1 MHLLPLS
8 EGVVQA
14 ANWACALLA
23 TVPCHHRACNRILS
37 LSTGCTHACSLLTNY
52 TLLCPGGRLAEV
64 ALLYV
69 AGRFGR
75 LHADGTLAALAADFP
90 DVLHSGLATILAD
103 RLQVHMNYIHEEV
116 TWQPILPQVARPR
129 CWWDAASLVNNLAPA
144 ARLHPLIAHAR
155 MLS

>member
-1 MHLLPLS
+1 VCRVAVSVLKSACIAAGRKHVHLLPLS

-14 ANWACALLA
+14 ADWACALLG

-37 LSTGCTHACSLLTNY
+37 LSTGCTHACSISTTH
-52 TLLCPGGRLAEV
+52 TLLCPGERLAEA
-64 ALLYV
+64 ALLHA

-103 RLQVHMNYIHEEV
+103 RLQVRRNSPHEEV
-116 TWQPILPQVARPR
+116 TWQPTLRQVA
-129 CWWDAASLVNNLAPA
+129 AS
-144 ARLHPLIAHAR
+144 
-155 MLS
+155 